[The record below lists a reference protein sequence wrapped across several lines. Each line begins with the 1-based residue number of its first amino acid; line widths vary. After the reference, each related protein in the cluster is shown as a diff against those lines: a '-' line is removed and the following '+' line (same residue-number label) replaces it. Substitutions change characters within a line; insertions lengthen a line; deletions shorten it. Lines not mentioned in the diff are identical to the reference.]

1 MRTDALTAT
10 AAVDRG
16 TAPGEDDESDFR
28 QSVVT
33 SADQFIDIQE
43 LSDEAAAA
51 RIKSDGTDILIDLS
65 GQIRGNRLEILALKP
80 APLQVAYIGFPGSN
94 GAAFIGYIF
103 TDKIVP
109 PEHLDTYSEATAYLP
124 HCYLI
129 TDDEQPISDAPIS
142 RKSQNLPDDA
152 IVFCSFNQGFKITPD
167 VFDAWCE
174 IMADTKDSVLWLLEK
189 NSLAQFNLRKEAQT
203 RGIDGDQ
210 LIFANQ
216 IPKPDHMARTR
227 LADLALD
234 TGICTDHVT
243 TCDML

>member
-1 MRTDALTAT
+1 M
-10 AAVDRG
+10 
-16 TAPGEDDESDFR
+16 
-28 QSVVT
+28 
-33 SADQFIDIQE
+33 
-43 LSDEAAAA
+43 
-51 RIKSDGTDILIDLS
+51 S

-94 GAAFIGYIF
+94 GAAFIDYMF
-103 TDKIVP
+103 TDKTVP
-109 PEHLDTYSEATAYLP
+109 PEAHLDTYSEATAYLP

-129 TDDEQPISDAPIS
+129 TDEAQPISDAPIS

-189 NSLAQFNLRKEAQT
+189 NPLAQFNLRKEAQT
-203 RGIDGDQ
+203 PGIDGNR

-216 IPKPDHMARTR
+216 IPKPDHMANTR
-227 LADLALD
+227 LADLALV
-234 TGICTDHVT
+234 TGIYIDHVT